1 MRCERGG
8 ERSCTGKETPN
19 LVLVFTGIGIGTARG
34 GGVPFK
40 HEDSVHHGALSDF
53 VSRSPWQVPIN
64 ECCDGWRR
72 SSNEC
77 MNRHGGRR
85 GSGLGILS
93 GIHPG
98 YRGGGRSLDEGG
110 FFLLFEGVYQGADL

>member
-53 VSRSPWQVPIN
+53 VSRSPWQVSIN
-64 ECCDGWRR
+64 EGSDGWRR
-72 SSNEC
+72 SSNVC

-93 GIHPG
+93 GIHSG

-110 FFLLFEGVYQGADL
+110 FFLLFKGVYQGADL